1 MNRLIL
7 AFFLGGL
14 TATTACDTST
24 TDTDAMDTSAAWT
37 CPEPT
42 DSCMNEENYQECL
55 DVVATCEGEILIMES
70 CPLQFGCDD

>member
-1 MNRLIL
+1 MNRLFL
-7 AFFLGGL
+7 AFL
-14 TATTACDTST
+14 TAGAMATTACDTSAT
-24 TDTDAMDTSAAWT
+24 DSSATDTSPAWA

-42 DSCMNEENYQECL
+42 DSCMNEENHQECL